1 MHNNKQDYRRKI
13 KMKMSNMLISTL
25 REVPAEAEIDSHKLM
40 LRAGMI
46 RKMAAG
52 VYNYMPL
59 GLKVLKK
66 VEDIVREEMN
76 AAGAQEF
83 LASAMIPAEL
93 WQESGRWD
101 AYGAEMFR
109 LKDRGERDFCLG
121 PTHEEVFTD
130 IARNEIKSYKQLP
143 LNLYQI
149 QTKYRDERRPRFGVM
164 RSREFIMKDAYSFD
178 KDQEGLDLAY
188 DKMHDAYVKIFN
200 RCGLDAK
207 CVAADSGA
215 IGGSNSAEFMVK
227 SEVGEDDVVFCTHC
241 DYAANIEKATSKLED
256 VEKEELMET
265 EKIATP
271 DSRGINEVAEFLNI
285 SAKKTVKT
293 LLYNVD
299 GKIVAVFVRGD
310 REVNEVK
317 VANASKASG
326 DIEMASHE
334 EYIKAAG
341 CDIGFAGPIG
351 IKADLILVDEEVK
364 NMYNFVVGG
373 NETGYHIQNVNYGRD
388 FEGIVS
394 DFRNVTEGDS
404 CPICGE
410 KLTIARGTEVGHIFK
425 LGTKY
430 SEAMNANFIDE
441 DGKEKPFIMGCY
453 GIGVTR
459 TMASII
465 EQHHDENG
473 IVWPLSVAP
482 YHIAVIPV
490 NVKEEEQ
497 VKVANELY
505 EELIHMGVEV
515 LLDDRNERPGVKF
528 KDSELMGIPMR
539 VTVGKK
545 ISDGEVEFKLRD
557 GEMEVIK
564 ISDVCNIIRSEFE
577 KNNIKLK

>member
-1 MHNNKQDYRRKI
+1 
-13 KMKMSNMLISTL
+13 
-25 REVPAEAEIDSHKLM
+25 
-40 LRAGMI
+40 
-46 RKMAAG
+46 
-52 VYNYMPL
+52 
-59 GLKVLKK
+59 
-66 VEDIVREEMN
+66 MN
-76 AAGAQEF
+76 ATGAQEF

-164 RSREFIMKDAYSFD
+164 RSREFVMKDAYSFD
-178 KDQEGLDLAY
+178 KDQQGLDFVY

-227 SEVGEDDVVFCTHC
+227 SEVGEDDVVFCTEC
-241 DYAANIEKATSKLED
+241 DYAANIEKASSPA
-256 VEKEELMET
+256 EKEEKQELMEI

-271 DSRGINEVAEFLNI
+271 NSRGIEEVSAFLNVSSI
-285 SAKKTVKT
+285 KTVKT
-293 LLYNVD
+293 LLYKVD
-299 GKIVAVFVRGD
+299 EKIIAVFVRGD

-317 VANASKASG
+317 VANAVDASG
-326 DIEMASHE
+326 DMEMASHE
-334 EYIKAAG
+334 EYINAAG
-341 CDIGFAGPIG
+341 CDIGFAGPVG
-351 IKADLILVDEEVK
+351 IKADIVLVDEEVK
-364 NMYNFVVGG
+364 NMYNFISGA
-373 NETGYHIQNVNYGRD
+373 NETGYHLKNVNYGRD
-388 FEGIVS
+388 FEGIVG
-394 DFRNVTEGDS
+394 DFRKVVEGQK
-404 CPICGE
+404 CPVCGGIV
-410 KLTIARGTEVGHIFK
+410 TIARGTEVGHIFK

-473 IVWPLSVAP
+473 IIWPLSVAP
-482 YHIAVIPV
+482 YHVSVIPV
-490 NVKEEEQ
+490 NIKDEEQ
-497 VKVANELY
+497 VEVAKNIY
-505 EELIHMGVEV
+505 EDLVNMGIEV
-515 LLDDRNERPGVKF
+515 LLDDRNERAGVKF

-545 ISDGEVEFKLRD
+545 IGDGEIEFKLRN
-557 GEMEVIK
+557 GEMEVMKIK
-564 ISDVCNIIRSEFE
+564 DVCNIIKTEFD